1 MFFIMY
7 IYRKRGRVMS
17 VFRRTPKDPWK
28 KYYKKEDRD
37 LDAPDISMYQL
48 LKEEQKRYQIIT
60 Q

>member
-1 MFFIMY
+1 
-7 IYRKRGRVMS
+7 MS
-17 VFRRTPKDPWK
+17 VFRRAPKDPWK

>member
-1 MFFIMY
+1 MY